1 MSGGRVVAAA
11 AAEALHGHIRHSVA
25 GGLHANHRN
34 KHTRV
39 PIHAY
44 SHMNQHLEQVVLLLV
59 LSRNIE

>member
-39 PIHAY
+39 PIHA
-44 SHMNQHLEQVVLLLV
+44 HMNQDLEQVVLLLV